1 MNIDVNMLA
10 RCKIVELYLYSEKNK
25 ESKHVALM
33 KQQRLFTVVE
43 TGENNIQN
51 IDRTSLFVRLSLL
64 TSCNSIDG

>member
-43 TGENNIQN
+43 TGENNI
-51 IDRTSLFVRLSLL
+51 DRTSLFVIVVIVAQP
-64 TSCNSIDG
+64 C

>member
-43 TGENNIQN
+43 TGENNI
-51 IDRTSLFVRLSLL
+51 DRTSLFVIVIIV
-64 TSCNSIDG
+64 TQPC